1 MGIHHSS
8 FRIFTIFVNDKIWNM
23 FFEDILDVYQENEHP
38 ALSFLIQKW
47 AKTKPFKNRRI
58 LIATPIFRNTMV
70 QYETFI
76 ASEAQISIGQ
86 DSVLYDTKIV
96 DTLKSRGIS
105 VVSQQDV
112 LEQEQNNLFFDI
124 ILDCAGQFS
133 SCHPQLGFVELTRSG
148 VYSYEKSNFPI
159 YLADSGLVKQIETS
173 LGTGDGYFRALAKY
187 GYATLKDKKMLV
199 FGSGKV
205 GYGIAIQGRKKGCN
219 VTVVTNT
226 NQAQTIDSIRTDFY
240 ENLKEKSFQIIDYK
254 DFDSIVQA
262 ILQTDYIVTATGI
275 KSALN
280 QTPIIEAIKQSNA
293 IVANMGVEDE
303 YGENIP
309 NSRVLNQKGSLNF
322 VLEEPTHLKYIDASL
337 ALHALL
343 AEQLL
348 IDFQNNNNS
357 VGIKNPPQQLE
368 KEILDITIQKGTIT
382 SELQDFFKGIEL

>member
-1 MGIHHSS
+1 
-8 FRIFTIFVNDKIWNM
+8 M
-23 FFEDILDVYQENEHP
+23 FFEDILNVYQENEHP
-38 ALSFLIQKW
+38 VLSFLIQKW
-47 AKTKPFKNRRI
+47 ARTKPFKGLRI
-58 LIATPIFRNTMV
+58 LVATPIFRNTMV
-70 QYETFI
+70 QYEAFI
-76 ASEAQISIGQ
+76 ASAAQISFGQ
-86 DSVLYDTKIV
+86 DSVLYDSKIV
-96 DTLKSRGIS
+96 NLLKNRGFS

-112 LEQEQNNLFFDI
+112 LEQERNNQFFDI

-133 SCHPQLGFVELTRSG
+133 SCHPRIGFVELTRSG

-173 LGTGDGYFRALAKY
+173 LGTGDGYFRALEKY
-187 GYATLKDKKMLV
+187 GYTSLKDKKLLV

-219 VTVVTNT
+219 VSIVTNIHKV
-226 NQAQTIDSIRTDFY
+226 QAENALQTDFY
-240 ENLKEKSFQIIDYK
+240 KTLKEKSFNIIDYK
-254 DFDSIVQA
+254 DYDNIVHA
-262 ILQTDYIVTATGI
+262 IQQTDFLVTATGI

-280 QTPIIEAIKQSNA
+280 QPTIVEAIKQSNA

-348 IDFQNNNNS
+348 IDFQNNSNS
-357 VGIKNPPQQLE
+357 TGIKNPPQKLE

-382 SELQDFFKGIEL
+382 SELQEFFKGIEL